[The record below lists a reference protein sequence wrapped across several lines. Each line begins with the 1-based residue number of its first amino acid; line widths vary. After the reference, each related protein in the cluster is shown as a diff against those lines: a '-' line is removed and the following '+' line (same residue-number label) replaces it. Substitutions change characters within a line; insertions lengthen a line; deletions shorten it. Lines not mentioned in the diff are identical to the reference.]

1 MELATATTTTTSDF
15 HVALEGMRA
24 HHLSRKG
31 GDFFAAQPQFRT
43 LLANDEQPGTDSLLA
58 NDNAND
64 NQAVAEALKPVTSL
78 LASQQ
83 QTVASDTTTGANN
96 AVNDLK
102 TSKNQDDFKAKLNA
116 QRQKALD
123 DSDANI
129 NAAFD
134 KAGQLGEAHPEAQ
147 SGILAGMNVVQNI
160 ITNFTGL
167 ISDMVSKVVSLVT
180 DILNGIMNAVSGV
193 IEGFA
198 GEAGA
203 VLGGLL

>member
-1 MELATATTTTTSDF
+1 MELATTTTTTTTSDF

-58 NDNAND
+58 DD